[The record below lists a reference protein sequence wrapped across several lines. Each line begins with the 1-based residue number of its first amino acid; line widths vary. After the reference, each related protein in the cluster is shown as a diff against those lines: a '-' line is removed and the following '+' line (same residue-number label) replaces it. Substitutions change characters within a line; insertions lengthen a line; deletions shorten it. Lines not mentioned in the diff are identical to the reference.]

1 MSFQFKQFL
10 IQQDRC
16 AQKVSEVA
24 CIQGA
29 WTSLPP
35 SCHRVLDIGSGTALL
50 SLMLAQRYEVQIDA
64 IEIDFDTYT
73 QGKENIQNSPFKEKI
88 NALQGDINSHPFTQ
102 PYDFII
108 SNPPFFEKQL
118 KADGEKAN
126 TAKHSSQLTLKE
138 LIGKMDVL
146 LTDEGQFCILFPH
159 NRMAELEEVCA
170 AFQFYPMSYLILQHS
185 AAHVPKV
192 FVAVFSKQRHPLQ
205 QETFIIKENGVYTER
220 MRQLTEAYYL

>member
-29 WTSLPP
+29 WTMVPP
-35 SCHRVLDIGSGTALL
+35 ACTRVLDIGSGTALL

-88 NALQGDINSHPFTQ
+88 NALHGDLNTFLFSQ
-102 PYDFII
+102 SYDFII

-118 KADGEKAN
+118 KAEGEKENA
-126 TAKHSSQLTLKE
+126 AKHSSQLTLKD
-138 LIGKMDVL
+138 LIGKIETL
-146 LTDEGQFCILFPH
+146 LTDQGQFSILFPF
-159 NRMAELEEVCA
+159 NRMEELEKVCA
-170 AFQFYPMSYLILQHS
+170 AFQFYPISYLTIQHS
-185 AAHVPKV
+185 VVHLPKV
-192 FVAVFSKQRHPLQ
+192 FAAIFSKQRHPLQ
-205 QETFIIKENGVYTER
+205 QEIFIIKENGVHTER
-220 MRQLTEAYYL
+220 MRRLTEAYYL